1 MSCSRFSFQELMT
14 SKRESNLTNYKL
26 DELDFKISMV
36 HRDLKNCNE
45 FPLDL
50 LPNEEYRKKINQEIF
65 MCQHNMASLQMM
77 RTNLVDE
84 IKRTRMIFSNFC
96 GFFKNQYG
104 NLETIYIPEGMQF
117 DSNGLRKVCTSDVGK
132 SIFEMIDPPSIDPA
146 DFFSEESTRDV
157 VYEETAEVVLPET
170 TTEVVLP
177 ETTAKAVL
185 PETTAKAVLPETTTE
200 ESPSTNDVTPK
211 TFRDIVSS
219 NKGPQ
224 KITEKENQV
233 KIDLK
238 QLFKLD
244 SSTKTRSVHPQSE
257 ELLKVYSKFKE
268 YVGDVLN
275 NFFKKNV
282 TSTYR
287 PTRNI
292 GPDLNKLYEDG
303 EFESFS
309 KTCCYYTTPDAK
321 KFWKE
326 RCGLEPPL
334 LSIKEDFSDLLKD
347 YGYYLVTNSG
357 KDGFKNTFLCPEE
370 SEILPK
376 GAERLNGTM

>member
-1 MSCSRFSFQELMT
+1 MFSSKSSDSKFSFKELMT
-14 SKRESNLTNYKL
+14 SKRESYITNCKL
-26 DELDFKISMV
+26 GELDFEINMV
-36 HRDLKNCNE
+36 RRDLNNCKE
-45 FPLDL
+45 FSLDL
-50 LPNEEYRKKINQEIF
+50 LPNKEYREKINQEIF

-84 IKRTRMIFSNFC
+84 IKRTGMIFSNFC
-96 GFFKNQYG
+96 GFLKNKYE
-104 NLETIYIPEGMQF
+104 NLEKIYIPKGMEF
-117 DSNGLRKVCTSDVGK
+117 DSNGLRKVYTLDTGI
-132 SIFEMIDPPSIDPA
+132 SIFEIIGPSSIDPA
-146 DFFSEESTRDV
+146 NFFSEESTSDV
-157 VYEETAEVVLPET
+157 VYEETAK
-170 TTEVVLP
+170 VVLP
-177 ETTAKAVL
+177 ETTAKVVSPLEKTAEVVSP
-185 PETTAKAVLPETTTE
+185 PEKTAE

-257 ELLKVYSKFKE
+257 ELLKVNSEFKE
-268 YVGDVLN
+268 YLGVVLN
-275 NFFKKNV
+275 NFFENIV

-287 PTRNI
+287 RVRNI
-292 GPDLNKLYEDG
+292 GPDLNKLFKDG
-303 EFESFS
+303 EFERFS
-309 KTCCYYTTPDAK
+309 KSCCYYTTPDAK

-347 YGYYLVTNSG
+347 YGYYLVTNSD